1 MGSPQ
6 PQVVQKPH
14 AVCLPFPVQGHI
26 KPMLDLA
33 KLLHS
38 RGFYITFINTEF
50 NQRRLIKSGALN
62 PTVQIDGFRFET
74 IPDGLDTPEMDA
86 TQNVRDLAYATS
98 KRCLGPLKQLI
109 ERLNGDSE
117 CGPYISFMIRDASM
131 RFAQRLDLGMVDV
144 TLWTM
149 SACSY
154 MGFLHYEELGRRGYT
169 PFKDASWFS
178 NGYLDTPIDWIPAM
192 PNMRLKDLPTFI
204 RTTNPDDLL
213 LNYGK
218 REPQAASATS
228 AVIINTFE
236 ELDHDLISAIGDKFT
251 KRRPYSLG
259 PLSALS
265 RTLVSSILSSPIFG
279 RKRWGAWSGLTQ
291 EVPLRLFTLIL
302 GALWS

>member
-154 MGFLHYEELGRRGYT
+154 MGFLHYEELGSRGYT
-169 PFKDASWFS
+169 PFKGAIS
-178 NGYLDTPIDWIPAM
+178 
-192 PNMRLKDLPTFI
+192 
-204 RTTNPDDLL
+204 
-213 LNYGK
+213 
-218 REPQAASATS
+218 
-228 AVIINTFE
+228 
-236 ELDHDLISAIGDKFT
+236 ISASLSILLCRSYIIVGHVLMVQESL
-251 KRRPYSLG
+251 YSL
-259 PLSALS
+259 ST
-265 RTLVSSILSSPIFG
+265 RSSQLDWKATESIATFPKEAQFVG
-279 RKRWGAWSGLTQ
+279 R
-291 EVPLRLFTLIL
+291 
-302 GALWS
+302 